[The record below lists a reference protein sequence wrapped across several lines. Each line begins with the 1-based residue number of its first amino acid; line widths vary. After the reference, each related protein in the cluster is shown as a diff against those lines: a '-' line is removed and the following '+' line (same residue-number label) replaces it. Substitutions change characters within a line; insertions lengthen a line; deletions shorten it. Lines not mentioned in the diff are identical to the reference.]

1 MKMAYLWLKAFH
13 VAAVVGWIG
22 GMLVSSLY
30 LSMLVTSSRPAAVAP
45 PMIEIVR
52 ACDRKVTTPAMLL
65 AWALG
70 MTMAVQA
77 GWFSSRWLVVKL
89 ALVVGLSALHGAQS
103 GMLRRMARVANR
115 SPPGVLRYS
124 APAIVVAIAAIAV
137 LAVVKPF

>member
-1 MKMAYLWLKAFH
+1 MGYLWLKAFH
-13 VAAVVGWIG
+13 VAAVIGWIG

-30 LSMLVTSSRPAAVAP
+30 LSMLVTSSRPPAAAAP

-52 ACDRKVTTPAMLL
+52 AWDRKVTTPAMLL

-77 GWFSSRWLVVKL
+77 GWFSSRWLMVKL
-89 ALVVGLSALHGAQS
+89 ALVVGLSALHGTQS
-103 GMLRRMARVANR
+103 GLLRRMARVANR
-115 SPPGVLRYS
+115 SPAAVLRYS
-124 APAIVVAIAAIAV
+124 APAILVAIAAIAV

>member
-1 MKMAYLWLKAFH
+1 MGYLWLKALH
-13 VAAVVGWIG
+13 VAAIVGWIG

-30 LSMLVTSSRPAAVAP
+30 LSMLVTCSRPPAAGAP

-52 ACDRKVTTPAMLL
+52 AWDWKVTTPAMLL

-77 GWFSSRWLVVKL
+77 GWFSSRWLMVKL
-89 ALVVGLSALHGAQS
+89 ALVFGLSALHGVQS
-103 GMLRRMARVANR
+103 GTLRRMARSANR
-115 SPPGVLRYS
+115 SPPALLRYS
-124 APAIVVAIAAIAV
+124 APAILVAIVVVAV